1 MQKQGKAI
9 GKSKK
14 KKYTED
20 VGINKVKTTNEDKE
34 NDLNIINTDF
44 EIDSEGPEKM
54 QLSALVEESENEV
67 EEREDYQV
75 SESMDIE
82 EVIDTVGIVQRRL
95 IEI

>member
-1 MQKQGKAI
+1 
-9 GKSKK
+9 
-14 KKYTED
+14 
-20 VGINKVKTTNEDKE
+20 
-34 NDLNIINTDF
+34 
-44 EIDSEGPEKM
+44 M

>member
-9 GKSKK
+9 RKSKK

-20 VGINKVKTTNEDKE
+20 VGIKMTNEDKE

-44 EIDSEGPEKM
+44 QIDSEGPEKM

-67 EEREDYQV
+67 EEREDYQI